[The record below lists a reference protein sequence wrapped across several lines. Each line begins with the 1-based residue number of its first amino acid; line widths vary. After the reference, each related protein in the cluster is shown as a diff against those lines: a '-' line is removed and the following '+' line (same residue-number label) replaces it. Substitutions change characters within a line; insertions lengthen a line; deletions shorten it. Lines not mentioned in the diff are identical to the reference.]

1 MEHLLHPDFIENKA
15 LLTVVVLIFSI
26 LIFATLLF
34 WVVGIIRPKAN
45 LTELKSRTKSW
56 WIMASLVLGAV
67 LFNTTI
73 SYIAIALLSFLA
85 FRELYSVLGFRMS
98 DRRAIFL
105 GLCIDTD
112 PILPGVHRMV
122 WRIYHFYSHRYVSF
136 SAAENGA

>member
-1 MEHLLHPDFIENKA
+1 MKHLLHPDFIENKA

-98 DRRAIFL
+98 DRRK
-105 GLCIDTD
+105 C
-112 PILPGVHRMV
+112 
-122 WRIYHFYSHRYVSF
+122 
-136 SAAENGA
+136 